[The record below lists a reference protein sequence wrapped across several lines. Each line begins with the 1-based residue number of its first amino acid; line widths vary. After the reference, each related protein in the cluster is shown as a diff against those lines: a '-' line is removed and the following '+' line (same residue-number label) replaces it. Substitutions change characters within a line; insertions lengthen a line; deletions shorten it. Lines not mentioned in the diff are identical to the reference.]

1 MLIRHRS
8 RIRAL
13 ISTRGLQI
21 LLAALA
27 PFTAAE
33 LAGAE
38 TADDLS
44 AGSGEDAAVSIQDNP
59 YFVTLLQIGLTKDQV
74 PDFQARIAK
83 YAGDRQAAIER
94 ELRGRQ
100 ANLRSRIN
108 RSRSKLEKRFLADM
122 QKLLDADQFSRFPPF
137 NAELDK
143 MLLERETLEQDN
155 DENLIFPRN

>member
-1 MLIRHRS
+1 MFVPHRS
-8 RIRAL
+8 SIPAL
-13 ISTRGLQI
+13 ISARGLQI
-21 LLAALA
+21 LLSALVS
-27 PFTAAE
+27 FTAAA

-44 AGSGEDAAVSIQDNP
+44 ASSGEDAAASIQNNP
-59 YFVTLLQIGLTKDQV
+59 YFVTLLQIGLTKEQV

-94 ELRGRQ
+94 ELRSHQ

-143 MLLERETLEQDN
+143 MLLERESLEQDN
-155 DENLIFPRN
+155 DENLIFPNN